1 MRKLIFALVFGVSVS
16 PVSSFALGLGNIQVN
31 STLNQRLDARIDLLS
46 AVPEDAE
53 VMIISLASSEEFTK
67 AGLGRPHFLTSL
79 KFKAIVEN
87 GNVQISVTSPKP
99 VREPSLHF
107 LVEVDWP
114 RGHLIRAYTILLEP
128 PNITGK

>member
-1 MRKLIFALVFGVSVS
+1 MRKLLFALVIGLSVA
-16 PVSSFALGLGNIQVN
+16 PVSGFALGLGEIQVN
-31 STLNQRLDARIDLLS
+31 SKLNQQLDARIDLLS

-87 GNVQISVTSPKP
+87 GHVQISVTSPKP
-99 VREPSLHF
+99 VREPSLNF

-114 RGHLIRAYTILLEP
+114 KGHLLREYTILLEP
-128 PNITGK
+128 PRFMGK